1 MSRVF
6 TGNRGEIVNP
16 IDDICERG
24 QDEKKSEEDEGE
36 AIKIV
41 ARETADAHAGIYA
54 AADKPG
60 DGGCQNSE
68 PRCKDE
74 QEHSGSIEHQ
84 NSGQMAFMGQRSR
97 CG

>member
-36 AIKIV
+36 AVKIG

-54 AADKPG
+54 AADKPR
-60 DGGCQNSE
+60 DGGYRIQS
-68 PRCKDE
+68 PAATMSK
-74 QEHSGSIEHQ
+74 STAG
-84 NSGQMAFMGQRSR
+84 A
-97 CG
+97 